1 MRSAENEPNPKKPSG
16 EQIPHQ
22 PESDSELSQGE
33 AGPAGG
39 SVFDPESLERMC
51 RHDLPGALRLL
62 ADHLDRQEISGSLW
76 SFQGNGMVQDWRREH
91 FLITLDLA
99 VLPSRAGQ

>member
-1 MRSAENEPNPKKPSG
+1 MPASENKPSPKTCPD
-16 EQIPHQ
+16 EQTPHQ
-22 PESDSELSQGE
+22 PESASELNQDE

-39 SVFDPESLERMC
+39 SVFDPESLELMC
-51 RHDLPGALRLL
+51 RRDLPGALRLL

-91 FLITLDLA
+91 FPLMLNLA